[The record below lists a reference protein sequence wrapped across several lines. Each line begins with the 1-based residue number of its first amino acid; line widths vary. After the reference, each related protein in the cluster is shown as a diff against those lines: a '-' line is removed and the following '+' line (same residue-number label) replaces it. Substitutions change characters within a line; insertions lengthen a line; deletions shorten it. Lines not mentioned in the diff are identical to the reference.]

1 MARPEGS
8 VRDAA
13 SKRRYVLA
21 LGTATMMLA
30 MGMPG
35 MALPVLFKEISLD
48 LGLSLV
54 KVGSIWG
61 FGALTGAVFGLF
73 GGAAGDLIKTKR
85 VVGIGCICAGAIGA
99 SRGLSNG
106 YLMLA
111 ITTLVLGM
119 IGSTVPMNIHKIVSQ
134 WFSAKSFGKA
144 NSVLALGIGIGT
156 TLGSLLSASVLSPWL
171 GGWRPV
177 MFFYGAISVALGILW
192 LLSPEAPEG
201 QWAMNS
207 GQVWKDLRDGFSRV
221 LSVKAFWAISLVSV
235 FYGAANQGLTGYLPL
250 YLSGSGWTQL
260 SADSALSV
268 YSLASIAGVIPLVM
282 LAERTRSNRALLL
295 WGSFTMLAGLTL
307 ISAFPNASVWPV
319 LVIMGL
325 FREAA
330 MAVVITRT
338 VQISGIGPEHAGT
351 ALGIGFALSGLG
363 RFGSPPLGNSLA
375 RFGAGYPFLLW
386 AALAGAAVV
395 TLLFMSRMERV
406 GHTAVDLDLPL

>member
-1 MARPEGS
+1 MTILEGS
-8 VRDAA
+8 ARDTVN
-13 SKRRYVLA
+13 KRRYVLA

-73 GGAAGDLIKTKR
+73 GGAAGDLQKTKR
-85 VVGIGCICAGAIGA
+85 VVGIGCICAGVIGA

-111 ITTLVLGM
+111 ITTLLLGM

-134 WFSAKSFGKA
+134 WFSAQSFGKA
-144 NSVLALGIGIGT
+144 NSVLALGIGVGT

-171 GGWRPV
+171 GGWRHV
-177 MFFYGAISVALGILW
+177 TFFYGAISVAIGTLW
-192 LLSPEAPEG
+192 LLSPEASEG
-201 QWAMNS
+201 QQAVTGRW
-207 GQVWKDLRDGFSRV
+207 VWKDFRDGFSRV
-221 LSVKAFWAISLVSV
+221 LALKAFWGISLVSL

-250 YLSGSGWTQL
+250 YLFGSGWTQF

-282 LAERTRSNRALLL
+282 LADRMRSNRALLL
-295 WGSFTMLAGLTL
+295 WGSLTLFAGLIL
-307 ISAFPNASVWPV
+307 IPAFPNSLVWPV

-330 MAVVITRT
+330 MAVIITHT

-351 ALGIGFALSGLG
+351 ALGIGFALGGLG

-395 TLLFMSRMERV
+395 TLLFMRRMERV
-406 GHTAVDLDLPL
+406 VRTGVELDLPL